1 MELKEI
7 ILSQNLDKILIQGR
21 VSKITEKGVPLFWTG
36 SALEL
41 NVTGTALYFEYE
53 CTERPGGMYMR
64 IEIDGAD
71 IARFM
76 VLQGTHKV
84 CAFIGLEAEKIK
96 NVRILRDMQANMPT
110 ITIKKIHTDGEL
122 RPPTIRKHK
131 IEFIGD
137 SITAGEGLG
146 GNENHN
152 RPSCFVFSS
161 RGNYA
166 ILTANALNADYS
178 IVALSGYGIYSAWD
192 GNRNNAMPK
201 QYPYVC
207 KVANY
212 AEAISLASQEK
223 FDFTH
228 DKTDIV
234 VITLGTN
241 DCSAFKAAP
250 WTDENGVT
258 HKLELS
264 ENGKPCIRDR
274 LIIKNAIVSF
284 CENIRA
290 TRPDAFIFWCYNYS
304 NPLIND
310 IVVESIGSLKDDK
323 AFALKMIPMNL
334 DDGSRGHPGPISHTK
349 YSEMLV
355 EQIKNIIG

>member
-7 ILSQNLDKILIQGR
+7 ILLQNLDKILIQGR
-21 VSKITEKGVPLFWTG
+21 VGKITEKGVPLFWTG

-122 RPPTIRKHK
+122 CPPTIRKHK

-152 RPSCFVFSS
+152 RPSCFVYSS
-161 RGNYA
+161 RGNYTV
-166 ILTANALNADYS
+166 LTANALNFDYNV
-178 IVALSGYGIYSAWD
+178 IALSGYGIYSAWD
-192 GNRNNAMPK
+192 GNRNNVMPK

-207 KVANY
+207 RVANY
-212 AEAISLASQEK
+212 DEAISLGSQEQY
-223 FDFTH
+223 DFTK

-250 WTDENGVT
+250 WTDESGIS

-264 ENGKPCIRDR
+264 ADGKPCERDR
-274 LIIKNAIVSF
+274 LIMKNAITSF
-284 CENIRA
+284 CKNIRA
-290 TRPDAFIFWCYNYS
+290 TRPDAFILWCYNYS
-304 NPLIND
+304 SPLIND
-310 IVVESIGSLKDDK
+310 IIVEAIESLDDNK
-323 AFALKMIPMNL
+323 TIALKMISIYL
-334 DDGSRGHPGPISHTK
+334 DTGSRGHPGPISHK
-349 YSEMLV
+349 NYAELLI
-355 EQIKNIIG
+355 EQIKNIIK